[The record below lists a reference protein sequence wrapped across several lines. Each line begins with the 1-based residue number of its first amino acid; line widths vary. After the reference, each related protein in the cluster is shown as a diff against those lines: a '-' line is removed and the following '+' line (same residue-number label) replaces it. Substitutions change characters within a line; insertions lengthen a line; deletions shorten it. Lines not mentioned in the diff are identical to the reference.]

1 MNYDKI
7 IKQLASSM
15 TGTSKYFDCP
25 SCGKKV
31 KLGISIK
38 PEGILYHCFSNSCK
52 LNKARLLSSNMSAS
66 SMVDILNRK
75 AKEVPK
81 HTFEPPT
88 YLISGFASENSLRM
102 AAKYDLLEGYL
113 SKAFK
118 TAYDPRLERQV
129 FYYRNEN
136 NAVVGAMG
144 RALRIHHRPKA
155 HIYPN
160 SLKTPWICGTSDQ
173 AVIVEDVLSAIKAY
187 NVGKTGIALSGTTLA
202 LDYLNLFKKYKKVYV
217 ALDKDA
223 SMKSLEIK
231 KLLDVYVKEVKIILL
246 ERDLK
251 DLTRDKVKILLD
263 NT

>member
-1 MNYDKI
+1 MNYDKV

-25 SCGKKV
+25 ACGKKV
-31 KLGISIK
+31 KLGITIK

-52 LNKARLLSSNMSAS
+52 LNKARLLSSHLTAS
-66 SMVDILNRK
+66 SMAQILNRK
-75 AKEVPK
+75 GKE
-81 HTFEPPT
+81 HREATFEPPQH
-88 YLISGFASENSLRM
+88 LIGGFASETGLRM
-102 AAKYDLLEGYL
+102 AANYDLMEAYL
-113 SKAFK
+113 NKMFK

-144 RALRIHHRPKA
+144 RALRAHHRPKA
-155 HIYPN
+155 YIYPG
-160 SLKTPWICGTSDQ
+160 SIKTPWICGTSQ
-173 AVIVEDVLSAIKAY
+173 EAILCEDVLSAVKAY
-187 NVGKTGIALSGTTLA
+187 NIGKTGIALSGTTLA
-202 LDYLNLFKKYKKVYV
+202 LEYLDTFKKYKKVYV

-231 KLLDVYVKEVKIILL
+231 KLLDVYVKEVKIVLL

-251 DLTRDKVKILLD
+251 DLTREQVKILLD